1 MIPTLN
7 PFRWRQ
13 KNRLS
18 PKKNDTAL
26 PKETVGEACSRDGK
40 NSKSNGSLKNHEIL
54 KNNVGSHDTLSSPSP
69 RHQVTAKLKLDGPSA
84 EDAQTQLAPKRQFW
98 RKVLWISPLSNL
110 LGGSLLITGACL
122 PREAPQKAEIQLTQ
136 EQTQWNQN
144 LADIKKTLTQLGW
157 TFTATGSLMGCING
171 ISLGYRYQQPSMVLA
186 ALSNM
191 IASPI
196 LMIQPSVSLR
206 AAMLLM
212 GGPWML
218 GFANHVRNT
227 LAQKEEGPGG
237 GVRNTTIRQY
247 DMAPLIS
254 RHALQKSLLETLP
267 QGTSLSVRQEI
278 LGWLT
283 QAAGMVKFSVVDHGQ
298 MVNDLGQG
306 LKKRLWGTPEPPQNP
321 QSPPQTIPNTPEAI
335 PVDGKIVPSPMQNQ
349 LGAFLMYAG
358 SIPML
363 VLSGESVWV
372 NEICTKLIAAGSLA
386 SDSSLFFSAV
396 HEKNKALM
404 VGIPLRNLGGAF
416 MHTDIGMGVN
426 LLGRSVVQDHFRKEI
441 IRPKEESELSQ
452 GPETPAREK
461 SSKIDFV

>member
-1 MIPTLN
+1 VISTLN
-7 PFRWRQ
+7 PFRWSLIKRFTQ
-13 KNRLS
+13 KKNPTNPSEEGVAEASSKGEGPFKNRKIS
-18 PKKNDTAL
+18 Q
-26 PKETVGEACSRDGK
+26 
-40 NSKSNGSLKNHEIL
+40 
-54 KNNVGSHDTLSSPSP
+54 NNLGSHSTRP
-69 RHQVTAKLKLDGPSA
+69 HVTTNLKLDGPSA
-84 EDAQTQLAPKRQFW
+84 EDAQTQLSPKRQFW

-122 PREAPQKAEIQLTQ
+122 PGEAPQKADLQITQ
-136 EQTQWNQN
+136 EQAQWNQN
-144 LADIKKTLTQLGW
+144 LAEIKKTLTQLGW

-227 LAQKEEGPGG
+227 LAQKEEGRGEG
-237 GVRNTTIRQY
+237 GVTNSNIRQF

-254 RHALQKSLLETLP
+254 RQALQKSLLEALP
-267 QGTSLSVRQEI
+267 QGTPLSVRQEI

-298 MVNDLGQG
+298 MVRDLGQG
-306 LKKRLWGTPEPPQNP
+306 LKKRVWGTPESIQNP
-321 QSPPQTIPNTPEAI
+321 QSPLQSIPKNPGEIPLEAKEAAKEENQ
-335 PVDGKIVPSPMQNQ
+335 GKIVPSPIQNQ

-441 IRPKEESELSQ
+441 IRPKEDSEPSQ
-452 GPETPAREK
+452 TPEIPAQQNSTK
-461 SSKIDFV
+461 NSFS